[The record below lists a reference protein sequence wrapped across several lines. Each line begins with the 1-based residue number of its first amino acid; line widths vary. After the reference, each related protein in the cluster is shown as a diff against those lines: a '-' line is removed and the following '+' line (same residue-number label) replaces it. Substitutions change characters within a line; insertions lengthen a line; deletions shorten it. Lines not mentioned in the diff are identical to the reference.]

1 MPRIFRPIM
10 SALPM
15 LAIALAVT
23 LITHA
28 APSKE
33 NSATKA
39 HPLPWVGCD
48 SLDVTTDGTSIHLL
62 IGTNTE
68 KGETKSA
75 EFQHTKSTDGGKT
88 WSAPVII
95 SDNSRAPVPH
105 HRGADARIIAR
116 GDQLFAAWTTP
127 GTGFKGTG
135 PMGTALSTDG
145 GKTWQA
151 GPDPADQGS
160 TNSSRFLALTA
171 DEKAFHLVW
180 LDDRNK
186 LRGLRH
192 ASSNDGGKTWSVNAT
207 IDDYTCACCWN
218 TIVHVP
224 ANDAK
229 NSHGTL
235 YTLYRDMKP
244 SDMGFA
250 RSTDSG
256 KTWEKLGHVGEFG
269 WLFDGCPHV
278 GGGLALGSNDKGE
291 PKLFTAVWTG
301 KPGNIG
307 CHLFASDDQGRA
319 WLPVRRLGED
329 TAKHPTIATQ
339 GKNIIAAWDD
349 LAGDDRATF
358 AITSNDGGKTWTQP
372 QRLSAQGKQGTHVRV
387 IANPANAGFVA
398 LWTESTGKES
408 PTLRMTALTPQPLPP
423 ATVLR

>member
-1 MPRIFRPIM
+1 
-10 SALPM
+10 M
-15 LAIALAVT
+15 LAIAMAVT
-23 LITHA
+23 LFSTA
-28 APSKE
+28 GSSK
-33 NSATKA
+33 ATSPVKGQ
-39 HPLPWVGCD
+39 PLPWVGCD
-48 SLDVTTDGTSIHLL
+48 SLDVTTDGTTIHLL

-68 KGETKSA
+68 KGDTKSA
-75 EFQHTKSTDGGKT
+75 EFQHSQSIDGGIT
-88 WSAPVII
+88 WTAPVII
-95 SDNSRAPVPH
+95 SDKSRAPVPH

-116 GDQLFAAWTTP
+116 GNQLFAAWTTP

-171 DEKAFHLVW
+171 DENAFHLVW

-192 ASSNDGGKTWSVNAT
+192 ASSTDGGKTWSANAT

-218 TIVHVP
+218 TILHVP
-224 ANDAK
+224 AAANAT
-229 NSHGTL
+229 GTL

-256 KTWEKLGHVGEFG
+256 KTWEKLGHIGEFG

-291 PKLFTAVWTG
+291 NKLFTAVWTG
-301 KPGNIG
+301 MPGNIG
-307 CHLFASDDQGRA
+307 CHLFASDDGGRA

-329 TAKHPTIATQ
+329 TAKHPTLATQ
-339 GKNIIAAWDD
+339 GKSIVAAWDD

-358 AITSNDGGKTWTQP
+358 AILSIDGGKTWTKP
-372 QRLSAQGKQGTHVRV
+372 QRLSAEGKQGTHVRV
-387 IANPANAGFVA
+387 IANPASGGFVA

-408 PTLRMTALTPQPLPP
+408 PTLRMSTLVPGEGRSLTVRP
-423 ATVLR
+423 